1 MQMRLSLQQKKLF
14 NVNNMRKSQFTL
26 ALLCFFVCF
35 TSLFAQFSFGVKG
48 GVNYDSFGE
57 FNPTD
62 LSLDDFQSD
71 AQTGFHIG
79 VFSNINLL
87 TFYLRPELQFSKSV
101 SQFNDN
107 KTIALNKIE
116 APIVL
121 GYKILGPLSVFA
133 GPSFQY
139 ILKQKGTDINL
150 GELKE
155 NFTIGLQLGTR
166 LKLGRFG
173 LGIRFERGFT
183 DNEVLILNNNNID
196 VSGKVDTRAKQWILS
211 ASYDLRF
218 KQNNRGQDDND

>member
-1 MQMRLSLQQKKLF
+1 MKTT
-14 NVNNMRKSQFTL
+14 QFTFVL
-26 ALLCFFVCF
+26 LFLLCF
-35 TSLFAQFSFGVKG
+35 TPLFAQLSFGVKG

-57 FNPTD
+57 LNSTD
-62 LSLDDFQSD
+62 LSIENFQSD
-71 AQTGFHIG
+71 AKTGFHIG
-79 VFSNINLL
+79 VYGNLDLL
-87 TFYLRPELQFSKSV
+87 TFYLRPELQFSQSV

-107 KTIALNKIE
+107 ETIALNKLE
-116 APIVL
+116 APVLL

-139 ILKQKGTDINL
+139 ILNEKGTDVSL

-155 NFTIGLQLGTR
+155 NFTVGLQLGTR

-183 DNEVLILNNNNID
+183 DNEVIILGNND
-196 VSGKVDTRAKQWILS
+196 VDITGRVDTRAKQWIIS

-218 KQNNRGQDDND
+218 KSNKNSRE